1 MYFWLQEHSQ
11 HFASVTGEAP
21 ARITL
26 RTLLAAICSFVLAV
40 ILGPWIIRWLQTRYR
55 EPNVSDCKQLEQLH
69 SSKQWTP
76 TMGGLFITAGIV
88 AATLL
93 LGDLGNPYL
102 PAAVVLTL
110 GLCVVGYWDDWR
122 KLTFGRG
129 LSARAK
135 LAAQFVVASAVV
147 AMIYSTQQSTPHGLE
162 LIIPFS
168 GTTIPLGVWFIPL
181 SIVVILGSSNAVNLT
196 DGLDGLACG
205 CLVFALAAMGSL
217 VYVAGHTEWATHL
230 SVPKISGA
238 GELTIVT
245 AAAIGAI
252 LGFLWFN
259 CHPAQVFMGD
269 TGSLPLGGL
278 LGFLAIVARQ
288 ELLLIVIGGVFV
300 AEALS
305 VLLQVGYYRW
315 RQRRIFRCAPLHHHF
330 QLIGWSES
338 KIVVRFWI
346 AAALCAILG
355 LAALSGNPRKPMTND
370 FNPSSV
376 ISHQLSVVNGR

>member
-129 LSARAK
+129 LSARETRG
-135 LAAQFVVASAVV
+135 AV
-147 AMIYSTQQSTPHGLE
+147 
-162 LIIPFS
+162 
-168 GTTIPLGVWFIPL
+168 
-181 SIVVILGSSNAVNLT
+181 
-196 DGLDGLACG
+196 
-205 CLVFALAAMGSL
+205 
-217 VYVAGHTEWATHL
+217 
-230 SVPKISGA
+230 
-238 GELTIVT
+238 
-245 AAAIGAI
+245 
-252 LGFLWFN
+252 
-259 CHPAQVFMGD
+259 
-269 TGSLPLGGL
+269 
-278 LGFLAIVARQ
+278 
-288 ELLLIVIGGVFV
+288 
-300 AEALS
+300 
-305 VLLQVGYYRW
+305 
-315 RQRRIFRCAPLHHHF
+315 RRR
-330 QLIGWSES
+330 
-338 KIVVRFWI
+338 
-346 AAALCAILG
+346 
-355 LAALSGNPRKPMTND
+355 
-370 FNPSSV
+370 
-376 ISHQLSVVNGR
+376 